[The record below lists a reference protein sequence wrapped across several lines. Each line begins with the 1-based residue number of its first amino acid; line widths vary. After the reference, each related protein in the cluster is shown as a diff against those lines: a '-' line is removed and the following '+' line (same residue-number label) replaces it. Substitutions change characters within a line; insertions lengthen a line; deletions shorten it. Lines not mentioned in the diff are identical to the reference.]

1 MKTRFADKVSGKL
14 LHALAR
20 LVQKTCRYQVSG
32 FEHLEAA
39 FASGRSVIVT
49 GWHGITMM
57 LIPFAIKYQ
66 DSSSFVV
73 LMPDDWRGASLKIFT
88 ERLGA
93 IPYPMNLHGDSTLGM
108 GRQLVRLVREVVGG
122 KHIYLTPDGPD
133 GPSFVIKP
141 GMTYI
146 AKKANAVILP
156 CGGYARHAYVVPRWD
171 RYVVPYPFSRVSLCF
186 GETYTIPPET
196 EDFTE
201 IDEHLVDLIHRVTMQ
216 AAANYY
222 EVKG

>member
-1 MKTRFADKVSGKL
+1 MKISFTDKVSGSL
-14 LHALAR
+14 LYTLSR

-32 FEHLEAA
+32 LEYLESA
-39 FASGRSVIVT
+39 FSSDRPVIVT

-57 LIPFAIKYQ
+57 LIPYAIKYQ

-73 LMPDDWRGASLKIFT
+73 LMPNDWRGAGLKVFT
-88 ERLGA
+88 EQLGA
-93 IPYPMNLHGDSTLGM
+93 IPYPMNLHGDSTLGT
-108 GRQLVRLVREVVGG
+108 GRQLVRLVREVVSG

-146 AKKANAVILP
+146 AKKANAVLLP
-156 CGGYARHAYVVPRWD
+156 CGGYVRHAYVVPRWD

-186 GETYTIPPET
+186 GEPYTIPPEIK
-196 EDFTE
+196 DLAE

-222 EVKG
+222 EMKG